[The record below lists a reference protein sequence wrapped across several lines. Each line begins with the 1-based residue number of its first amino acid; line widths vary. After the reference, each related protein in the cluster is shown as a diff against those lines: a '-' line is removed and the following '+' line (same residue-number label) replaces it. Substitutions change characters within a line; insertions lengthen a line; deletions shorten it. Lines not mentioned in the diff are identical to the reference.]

1 MNLGSPNI
9 HLCRAMNLGS
19 PSNTRRMIDFCGRH
33 QIAPVIETFPMSR
46 ANEALEHLEAG
57 KARYRI
63 VLENDWA

>member
-1 MNLGSPNI
+1 
-9 HLCRAMNLGS
+9 
-19 PSNTRRMIDFCGRH
+19 MIEFCARH

-63 VLENDWA
+63 VLENDLT